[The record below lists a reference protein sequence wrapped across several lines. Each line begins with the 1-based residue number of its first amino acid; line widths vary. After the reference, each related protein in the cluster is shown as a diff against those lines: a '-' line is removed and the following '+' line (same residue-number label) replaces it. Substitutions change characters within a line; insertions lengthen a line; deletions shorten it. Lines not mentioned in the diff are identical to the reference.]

1 MMNNYIELLL
11 DTNFLN
17 EYKYVTKEQFL
28 FFVKMHIDKV
38 LRQIEISNFNYIEHK
53 YANNLEQ
60 KIYDILDSSIKLYSC
75 VLTNELNEEDLDK
88 VIYELVK
95 RKVFN
100 DVIDNITVL
109 EEIEYLQ
116 IDNVTE
122 KLKFIY
128 YYLLELEIYNYYSI
142 ERIKWK
148 NEKQKQYISN
158 KVKYSSILQNRI
170 KQEFIQNGSLSKKDL
185 YLYNKTIGI
194 ISTYPIK
201 EIINKY
207 NDKILTDVYK
217 IKYLLTL
224 ESKLQKCSDNK
235 MLEKK
240 NETIII
246 EHKSFFKELLDK
258 YKKLIEKKDSSI
270 RKLEKENDV
279 LQKENDIKQN
289 TIINYANCINE
300 YNNLSWIKK
309 LRKIFKKDNIKLLN
323 KYKSNSC

>member
-38 LRQIEISNFNYIEHK
+38 LRQIEISNFNYIEHN

-217 IKYLLTL
+217 TKYLLTL

-235 MLEKK
+235 ILEKK
-240 NETIII
+240 NETIVI

-323 KYKSNSC
+323 

>member
-1 MMNNYIELLL
+1 MNNYMEILL

-17 EYKYVTKEQFL
+17 EYKYVTKEQYI
-28 FFVKMHIDKV
+28 FFVKMHIDKL
-38 LRQIEISNFNYIEHK
+38 LRQIEISNFNAIEHNNT
-53 YANNLEQ
+53 NNLEQ

-75 VLTNELNEEDLDK
+75 VLEDELNEEDLDK

-100 DVIDNITVL
+100 DVIDNIIVL

-116 IDNVTE
+116 IYNITE

-148 NEKQKQYISN
+148 NEKQKQYVSN
-158 KVKYSSILQNRI
+158 KVKYSSLLQNKI
-170 KQEFIQNGSLSKKDL
+170 KQDFIDNGSLSKKDM

-207 NDKILTDVYK
+207 NDRILTDVYR

-235 MLEKK
+235 VLEKK
-240 NETIII
+240 NETIVI

-270 RKLEKENDV
+270 RKLEKEND
-279 LQKENDIKQN
+279 IKQN
-289 TIINYANCINE
+289 TIINYANYINE

-309 LRKIFKKDNIKLLN
+309 LSKIFKKDNIKLLN
-323 KYKSNSC
+323 

>member
-1 MMNNYIELLL
+1 MEILL

-17 EYKYVTKEQFL
+17 EYKYVTKEQFV
-28 FFVKMHIDKV
+28 FFVKMHIDKL
-38 LRQIEISNFNYIEHK
+38 LRQIEISNFNAIEHNNT
-53 YANNLEQ
+53 NNLEQ

-75 VLTNELNEEDLDK
+75 VLEDELNEEDLDK

-100 DVIDNITVL
+100 DVIDNIIVL

-116 IDNVTE
+116 IYNITE

-148 NEKQKQYISN
+148 NEKQKQYVSN
-158 KVKYSSILQNRI
+158 KVKYSSLLQNKI
-170 KQEFIQNGSLSKKDL
+170 KQDFIDNGSLSKKDM

-207 NDKILTDVYK
+207 NDRILTDVYR

-235 MLEKK
+235 VLEKK
-240 NETIII
+240 NETIVI

-270 RKLEKENDV
+270 RKLEKENNV
-279 LQKENDIKQN
+279 LKKENDIKQN

-309 LRKIFKKDNIKLLN
+309 LSKIFKKDNIKLLN
-323 KYKSNSC
+323 

>member
-1 MMNNYIELLL
+1 MEILL

-17 EYKYVTKEQFL
+17 EYKYVTKEQFI
-28 FFVKMHIDKV
+28 FFVKMHIDKL
-38 LRQIEISNFNYIEHK
+38 LRQIEISNFNAIEHNNT
-53 YANNLEQ
+53 NNLEQ

-75 VLTNELNEEDLDK
+75 VLEDELNEEDLDK

-100 DVIDNITVL
+100 DVIDNIIVL

-116 IDNVTE
+116 IYNITE

-148 NEKQKQYISN
+148 NEKQKQYVSN
-158 KVKYSSILQNRI
+158 KVKYSSLLQNKI
-170 KQEFIQNGSLSKKDL
+170 KQDFIDNGSLSKKDM

-207 NDKILTDVYK
+207 NDRILTDVYR

-235 MLEKK
+235 VLEKK
-240 NETIII
+240 NETIVI

-270 RKLEKENDV
+270 RKLEKENNV
-279 LQKENDIKQN
+279 L
-289 TIINYANCINE
+289 
-300 YNNLSWIKK
+300 KK
-309 LRKIFKKDNIKLLN
+309 KMI
-323 KYKSNSC
+323 

>member
-1 MMNNYIELLL
+1 M
-11 DTNFLN
+11 
-17 EYKYVTKEQFL
+17 
-28 FFVKMHIDKV
+28 
-38 LRQIEISNFNYIEHK
+38 
-53 YANNLEQ
+53 
-60 KIYDILDSSIKLYSC
+60 
-75 VLTNELNEEDLDK
+75 
-88 VIYELVK
+88 
-95 RKVFN
+95 
-100 DVIDNITVL
+100 

-116 IDNVTE
+116 IYNITE

-148 NEKQKQYISN
+148 NEKQKQYVSN
-158 KVKYSSILQNRI
+158 KVKYSSLLQNKI
-170 KQEFIQNGSLSKKDL
+170 KQDFIDNGSLSKKDM

-207 NDKILTDVYK
+207 NDRILTDVYR

-235 MLEKK
+235 VLEKK
-240 NETIII
+240 NETIVI

-270 RKLEKENDV
+270 RKLEKENNV
-279 LQKENDIKQN
+279 LKKENDIKQN
-289 TIINYANCINE
+289 TIINYANYINE

-309 LRKIFKKDNIKLLN
+309 LSKIFKKDNIKLLN
-323 KYKSNSC
+323 

>member
-1 MMNNYIELLL
+1 MNNYMEILL

-17 EYKYVTKEQFL
+17 EYKYVTKEQFI
-28 FFVKMHIDKV
+28 FFVKMHIDKL
-38 LRQIEISNFNYIEHK
+38 LRQIEISNFNAIEHNNT
-53 YANNLEQ
+53 NNLEQ

-75 VLTNELNEEDLDK
+75 VLEDELNEEDLDK

-100 DVIDNITVL
+100 DVIDNIIVL
-109 EEIEYLQ
+109 EEIEYFQ
-116 IDNVTE
+116 IYNITE

-148 NEKQKQYISN
+148 NEKQKQYVSN
-158 KVKYSSILQNRI
+158 KVKYSSLLQNKI
-170 KQEFIQNGSLSKKDL
+170 KQDFIDNGSLSKKDM

-207 NDKILTDVYK
+207 NDRILTDVYR

-235 MLEKK
+235 VLEKK
-240 NETIII
+240 NETIVI

-270 RKLEKENDV
+270 RKLEKENNV
-279 LQKENDIKQN
+279 LKKENDIKQN
-289 TIINYANCINE
+289 TIINYANYINE

-309 LRKIFKKDNIKLLN
+309 LSKIFKKDNIKLLN
-323 KYKSNSC
+323 

>member
-1 MMNNYIELLL
+1 MLRKDVAMMNNYMEILL

-17 EYKYVTKEQFL
+17 EYKYVTKEQFI
-28 FFVKMHIDKV
+28 FFVKMHIDKL
-38 LRQIEISNFNYIEHK
+38 LRQIEISNFNAIEHNNT
-53 YANNLEQ
+53 NNLEQ

-75 VLTNELNEEDLDK
+75 VLEDELNEEDLDK

-100 DVIDNITVL
+100 DVIDNIIVL

-116 IDNVTE
+116 IYNITE

-148 NEKQKQYISN
+148 NEKQKQYVSN
-158 KVKYSSILQNRI
+158 KVKYSSLLQNKI
-170 KQEFIQNGSLSKKDL
+170 KQDFIDNGSLSKKDM

-207 NDKILTDVYK
+207 NDRILTDVYR

-235 MLEKK
+235 VLEKK
-240 NETIII
+240 NETIVI

-270 RKLEKENDV
+270 RKLEKENNV
-279 LQKENDIKQN
+279 LKKENDIKQN
-289 TIINYANCINE
+289 TIINYANYINE

-309 LRKIFKKDNIKLLN
+309 LSKIFKKDNIKLLN
-323 KYKSNSC
+323 

>member
-1 MMNNYIELLL
+1 MNNCIEILLN
-11 DTNFLN
+11 TNFLN
-17 EYKYVTKEQFL
+17 EYKYVTKEQFI
-28 FFVKMHIDKV
+28 FFVKMHIDKI
-38 LRQIEISNFNYIEHK
+38 LRQIEISNFNAIEHNNT
-53 YANNLEQ
+53 NNLEQ

-75 VLTNELNEEDLDK
+75 VLEDELNEEDLDK

-100 DVIDNITVL
+100 DVIDNIIVL

-116 IDNVTE
+116 IDNITE

-128 YYLLELEIYNYYSI
+128 YYLLELEIYNYYSV
-142 ERIKWK
+142 ESIKWK
-148 NEKQKQYISN
+148 NEKQKQYVSN
-158 KVKYSSILQNRI
+158 KVKYSSLLKNKI
-170 KQEFIQNGSLSKKDL
+170 KQEFIENGSLSKKDL
-185 YLYNKTIGI
+185 YLYNKTIGV

-201 EIINKY
+201 EIVNKY
-207 NDKILTDVYK
+207 NDEILMDVYK
-217 IKYLLTL
+217 VKYLLTL

-235 MLEKK
+235 ILEKK
-240 NETIII
+240 NETIVI

-258 YKKLIEKKDSSI
+258 YKMLIEKKDSSI
-270 RKLEKENDV
+270 RKLEKENDA

-300 YNNLSWIKK
+300 YNNLSWFKK

-323 KYKSNSC
+323 

>member
-1 MMNNYIELLL
+1 MNNYIEILL

-17 EYKYVTKEQFL
+17 EYKYVTKEQFI
-28 FFVKMHIDKV
+28 FFVKMHIDKL
-38 LRQIEISNFNYIEHK
+38 LRQIEISNFNAIEHNNT
-53 YANNLEQ
+53 NNLEQ

-75 VLTNELNEEDLDK
+75 VLEDELNEEDLDK

-100 DVIDNITVL
+100 DVIDNIIVL

-116 IDNVTE
+116 IYNITE

-148 NEKQKQYISN
+148 NEKQKQYVSN
-158 KVKYSSILQNRI
+158 KVKYSSLLQNKI
-170 KQEFIQNGSLSKKDL
+170 KQDFIGNGSLSKKDM

-207 NDKILTDVYK
+207 NDRILKDVYR

-235 MLEKK
+235 VLEKK
-240 NETIII
+240 NETIVI

-258 YKKLIEKKDSSI
+258 YKKLIEKKYSSI

-309 LRKIFKKDNIKLLN
+309 LSKIFKKDNIKLLN
-323 KYKSNSC
+323 

>member
-1 MMNNYIELLL
+1 MNNYMEILL

-17 EYKYVTKEQFL
+17 EYKYVTKEQFI
-28 FFVKMHIDKV
+28 FFVKMHIDKL
-38 LRQIEISNFNYIEHK
+38 LRQIEISNFNAIEHNNT
-53 YANNLEQ
+53 NNLEQ

-75 VLTNELNEEDLDK
+75 VLEDELNEKDLDK

-100 DVIDNITVL
+100 DVIDNIIVL

-116 IDNVTE
+116 IYNITE

-148 NEKQKQYISN
+148 NEKQKQYVSN
-158 KVKYSSILQNRI
+158 KVKYSSLLQNKI
-170 KQEFIQNGSLSKKDL
+170 KQDFIDNGSLSKKDM

-207 NDKILTDVYK
+207 NDRILTDVYR

-235 MLEKK
+235 VLEKK
-240 NETIII
+240 NETIVI

-270 RKLEKENDV
+270 RKLEKENNV
-279 LQKENDIKQN
+279 LKKENDIKQN

-309 LRKIFKKDNIKLLN
+309 LSKIFKKDNIKLLN
-323 KYKSNSC
+323 

>member
-1 MMNNYIELLL
+1 MEILL

-17 EYKYVTKEQFL
+17 EYKYVTKEQFI
-28 FFVKMHIDKV
+28 FFVKMHIDKL
-38 LRQIEISNFNYIEHK
+38 LRQIEISNFNAIEHNNT
-53 YANNLEQ
+53 NNLEQ

-75 VLTNELNEEDLDK
+75 VLEDELNEEDLDK

-100 DVIDNITVL
+100 DVIDNIIVL

-116 IDNVTE
+116 IYNITE

-148 NEKQKQYISN
+148 NEKQKQYVSN
-158 KVKYSSILQNRI
+158 KVKYSSLLQNKI
-170 KQEFIQNGSLSKKDL
+170 KQDFIDNGSLSKKDM

-207 NDKILTDVYK
+207 NDRILTDVYR

-235 MLEKK
+235 VLEKK
-240 NETIII
+240 NETIVI

-270 RKLEKENDV
+270 RKLEKENNV
-279 LQKENDIKQN
+279 LKKENDIKQN

-309 LRKIFKKDNIKLLN
+309 LSKIFKKDNIKLLN
-323 KYKSNSC
+323 

>member
-1 MMNNYIELLL
+1 MNNYMEILL

-17 EYKYVTKEQFL
+17 EYKYVTKEQFI
-28 FFVKMHIDKV
+28 FFVKMHIDKL
-38 LRQIEISNFNYIEHK
+38 LRQIEISNFNAIEHNNT
-53 YANNLEQ
+53 NNLEQ

-75 VLTNELNEEDLDK
+75 VLEDELNEEDLDK

-100 DVIDNITVL
+100 DVIDNIIVL

-116 IDNVTE
+116 IYNITE

-128 YYLLELEIYNYYSI
+128 YYLIELEIYNYYSI

-148 NEKQKQYISN
+148 NEKQKQYVSN
-158 KVKYSSILQNRI
+158 KVKYSSLLQNKI
-170 KQEFIQNGSLSKKDL
+170 KQDFIDNGSLSKKDM

-207 NDKILTDVYK
+207 NDRILTDVYR

-235 MLEKK
+235 VLEKK
-240 NETIII
+240 NETIVI

-270 RKLEKENDV
+270 RKLEKENNV
-279 LQKENDIKQN
+279 LKKENDIKQN
-289 TIINYANCINE
+289 TIINYANYINE

-309 LRKIFKKDNIKLLN
+309 LSKIFKKDNIKLLN
-323 KYKSNSC
+323 

>member
-1 MMNNYIELLL
+1 MEILL

-17 EYKYVTKEQFL
+17 EYKYVTKEQFI
-28 FFVKMHIDKV
+28 FFVKMHIDKL
-38 LRQIEISNFNYIEHK
+38 LRQIEISNFNAIEHNNT
-53 YANNLEQ
+53 NNLEQ

-75 VLTNELNEEDLDK
+75 VLEDELNEEDLDK

-100 DVIDNITVL
+100 DVIDNIIVL

-116 IDNVTE
+116 IYNITE

-148 NEKQKQYISN
+148 NEKQKQYVSN
-158 KVKYSSILQNRI
+158 KVKYSSLLQNKI
-170 KQEFIQNGSLSKKDL
+170 KQDFIDNGSLSKKDM

-207 NDKILTDVYK
+207 NDRILTDVYR

-235 MLEKK
+235 VLEKK
-240 NETIII
+240 NETIVI

-270 RKLEKENDV
+270 RKLEKENNV
-279 LQKENDIKQN
+279 LKKENDIKQN
-289 TIINYANCINE
+289 TIINYANYINE

-309 LRKIFKKDNIKLLN
+309 LSKIFKKDNIKLLN
-323 KYKSNSC
+323 

>member
-1 MMNNYIELLL
+1 MNNYMEILL

-17 EYKYVTKEQFL
+17 EYKYVTKEQFI
-28 FFVKMHIDKV
+28 FFVKMHIDKL
-38 LRQIEISNFNYIEHK
+38 LRQIEISNFNAIEHNNT
-53 YANNLEQ
+53 NNLEQ

-75 VLTNELNEEDLDK
+75 VLEDELNEEDLDK

-100 DVIDNITVL
+100 DVIDNIIVL

-116 IDNVTE
+116 IYNITE

-148 NEKQKQYISN
+148 NEKQKQYVSN
-158 KVKYSSILQNRI
+158 KVKYSSLLQNKI
-170 KQEFIQNGSLSKKDL
+170 KQDFIDNGSLSKKDM

-207 NDKILTDVYK
+207 NDRILTDVYR

-235 MLEKK
+235 VLEKK
-240 NETIII
+240 NETIVI

-270 RKLEKENDV
+270 RKLEKENNV
-279 LQKENDIKQN
+279 L
-289 TIINYANCINE
+289 
-300 YNNLSWIKK
+300 KK
-309 LRKIFKKDNIKLLN
+309 RK
-323 KYKSNSC
+323 

>member
-1 MMNNYIELLL
+1 MNNYMEILL

-17 EYKYVTKEQFL
+17 EYKYVTKEQFI
-28 FFVKMHIDKV
+28 FFVKMHIDKL
-38 LRQIEISNFNYIEHK
+38 LRQIEISNFNAVEHNNT
-53 YANNLEQ
+53 NNLEQ

-75 VLTNELNEEDLDK
+75 VLEDELNEEDLDK

-100 DVIDNITVL
+100 DVIDNIIVL

-116 IDNVTE
+116 IYNITE

-148 NEKQKQYISN
+148 NEKQKQYVSN
-158 KVKYSSILQNRI
+158 KVKYSSLLQNKI
-170 KQEFIQNGSLSKKDL
+170 KQDFIDNGSLSKKDM

-207 NDKILTDVYK
+207 NDRILTDVYR

-235 MLEKK
+235 VLEKK
-240 NETIII
+240 NETIVI

-270 RKLEKENDV
+270 RKLEKENNV
-279 LQKENDIKQN
+279 LKKENDIKQN
-289 TIINYANCINE
+289 TIINYANYINE

-309 LRKIFKKDNIKLLN
+309 LSKIFKKDNIKLLN
-323 KYKSNSC
+323 

>member
-1 MMNNYIELLL
+1 MNNYIELLL

-240 NETIII
+240 NETIVI

>member
-1 MMNNYIELLL
+1 MEILL

-17 EYKYVTKEQFL
+17 EYKYVTKEQFI
-28 FFVKMHIDKV
+28 FFVKMHIDKL
-38 LRQIEISNFNYIEHK
+38 LRQIEISNFNAIEHNNT
-53 YANNLEQ
+53 NNLEQ

-75 VLTNELNEEDLDK
+75 VLEDELNEEDLDK

-100 DVIDNITVL
+100 DVIDNIIVL

-116 IDNVTE
+116 IYNITE

-148 NEKQKQYISN
+148 NEKQKQYVSN
-158 KVKYSSILQNRI
+158 KVKYSSLLQNKI
-170 KQEFIQNGSLSKKDL
+170 KQDFIDNGSLSKKDM

-207 NDKILTDVYK
+207 NDRILTDVYR

-235 MLEKK
+235 VLEKK
-240 NETIII
+240 NETIVI
-246 EHKSFFKELLDK
+246 EHKSFVKELLDK

-270 RKLEKENDV
+270 RKLEKENNV
-279 LQKENDIKQN
+279 LKKENDIKQN

-309 LRKIFKKDNIKLLN
+309 LSKIFKKDNIKLLN
-323 KYKSNSC
+323 

>member
-1 MMNNYIELLL
+1 MMNNYIKILL

-17 EYKYVTKEQFL
+17 EYKYVTKEQFI
-28 FFVKMHIDKV
+28 FFIKMHINKI
-38 LRQIEISNFNYIEHK
+38 LRQIEISNFNAIEHD
-53 YANNLEQ
+53 ATNNLEQ
-60 KIYDILDSSIKLYSC
+60 KIYDILNSSIKLYSC
-75 VLTNELNEEDLDK
+75 VLTNELNDEDLDK

-100 DVIDNITVL
+100 DVIDNIIVL

-148 NEKQKQYISN
+148 NEKQKQYVSN
-158 KVKYSSILQNRI
+158 KVKYSSLLQNKI
-170 KQEFIQNGSLSKKDL
+170 KQDFIDNGSLSKKDM

-224 ESKLQKCSDNK
+224 ESKLQKCSDNRI
-235 MLEKK
+235 LEKK
-240 NETIII
+240 NETIVI

-258 YKKLIEKKDSSI
+258 YNRLIEKKDSSI
-270 RKLEKENDV
+270 RKLEKENYI

-309 LRKIFKKDNIKLLN
+309 LRKILKKDTIKLLN
-323 KYKSNSC
+323 

>member
-1 MMNNYIELLL
+1 MNNYMEILL

-17 EYKYVTKEQFL
+17 EYKYVTKEQFI
-28 FFVKMHIDKV
+28 FFLKMHIDKL
-38 LRQIEISNFNYIEHK
+38 LRQIEISNFNAIEHNNT
-53 YANNLEQ
+53 NNLEQ

-75 VLTNELNEEDLDK
+75 VLEDELNEEDLDK

-100 DVIDNITVL
+100 DVIDNIIVL

-116 IDNVTE
+116 IYNITE

-148 NEKQKQYISN
+148 NEKQKQYVSN
-158 KVKYSSILQNRI
+158 KVKYSSLLQNKI
-170 KQEFIQNGSLSKKDL
+170 KQDFIDNGSLSKKDM

-207 NDKILTDVYK
+207 NDRILTDVYR

-235 MLEKK
+235 VLEKK
-240 NETIII
+240 NETIVI

-270 RKLEKENDV
+270 RKLEKENNV
-279 LQKENDIKQN
+279 LKKENDIKQN
-289 TIINYANCINE
+289 TIINYANYINE

-309 LRKIFKKDNIKLLN
+309 LSKIFKKDNIKLLN
-323 KYKSNSC
+323 

>member
-1 MMNNYIELLL
+1 MEILL

-17 EYKYVTKEQFL
+17 EYKYVTKEQFI
-28 FFVKMHIDKV
+28 FFVKMHIDKL
-38 LRQIEISNFNYIEHK
+38 LRQIEISNFNAIEHNNT
-53 YANNLEQ
+53 NNLEQ

-75 VLTNELNEEDLDK
+75 VLEDELNEEDLDK

-100 DVIDNITVL
+100 DVIDNIIVL

-116 IDNVTE
+116 IYNITE

-148 NEKQKQYISN
+148 NEKQKQYVSN
-158 KVKYSSILQNRI
+158 KVKYSSLLQNKI
-170 KQEFIQNGSLSKKDL
+170 KQDFIDNGSLSKKDM

-207 NDKILTDVYK
+207 NDRILTDVYR

-235 MLEKK
+235 VLEKK
-240 NETIII
+240 NETIVI

-270 RKLEKENDV
+270 RKLEKEND
-279 LQKENDIKQN
+279 IKQN
-289 TIINYANCINE
+289 TIINYANYINE

-309 LRKIFKKDNIKLLN
+309 LSKIFKKDNIKLLN
-323 KYKSNSC
+323 

>member
-1 MMNNYIELLL
+1 MNNYMEILL

-17 EYKYVTKEQFL
+17 EYKYVTKEQFI
-28 FFVKMHIDKV
+28 FFVKMHIDKL
-38 LRQIEISNFNYIEHK
+38 LRQIEISNFNAIEHNNT
-53 YANNLEQ
+53 NNLEQ

-75 VLTNELNEEDLDK
+75 VLEDELNEEDLDK

-100 DVIDNITVL
+100 DVIDNIIVL
-109 EEIEYLQ
+109 QEIEYSQ
-116 IDNVTE
+116 IYNITE

-148 NEKQKQYISN
+148 NEKQKQYVSN
-158 KVKYSSILQNRI
+158 KVKYSSLLQNKI
-170 KQEFIQNGSLSKKDL
+170 KQDFIDNGSLSKKDM

-207 NDKILTDVYK
+207 NDRILTDVYR

-235 MLEKK
+235 VLEKK
-240 NETIII
+240 NETIVI
-246 EHKSFFKELLDK
+246 EHKIFFKELLDK

-270 RKLEKENDV
+270 RKLEKENNV
-279 LQKENDIKQN
+279 LKKENDIKQN
-289 TIINYANCINE
+289 TIINYANYINE

-309 LRKIFKKDNIKLLN
+309 LSKIFKKDNIKLLN
-323 KYKSNSC
+323 

>member
-1 MMNNYIELLL
+1 MMNNYMEILL

-17 EYKYVTKEQFL
+17 EYKYVTKEQFI
-28 FFVKMHIDKV
+28 FFVKMHIDKL
-38 LRQIEISNFNYIEHK
+38 LRQIEISNFNAIEHNNT
-53 YANNLEQ
+53 NNLEQ

-75 VLTNELNEEDLDK
+75 VLEDELNEEDLDK

-100 DVIDNITVL
+100 DVIDNIIVL

-116 IDNVTE
+116 IYNITE

-148 NEKQKQYISN
+148 NEKQKQYVSN
-158 KVKYSSILQNRI
+158 KVKYSSLLQNKI
-170 KQEFIQNGSLSKKDL
+170 KQDFIDNGSLSKKDM

-207 NDKILTDVYK
+207 NDRILTDVYR

-235 MLEKK
+235 VLEKK
-240 NETIII
+240 NETIVI

-270 RKLEKENDV
+270 RKLEKENNV
-279 LQKENDIKQN
+279 LKKENDIKQN
-289 TIINYANCINE
+289 TIINYANYINE
-300 YNNLSWIKK
+300 YKNLSWIKK
-309 LRKIFKKDNIKLLN
+309 LSKIFKKDNIKLLN
-323 KYKSNSC
+323 

>member
-1 MMNNYIELLL
+1 MEILL

-17 EYKYVTKEQFL
+17 EYKYVTKEQFI
-28 FFVKMHIDKV
+28 FFVKMHIDKL
-38 LRQIEISNFNYIEHK
+38 LRQIEISNFNAIEHNNT
-53 YANNLEQ
+53 NNLEQ

-75 VLTNELNEEDLDK
+75 VLEDELNEEDLDK

-100 DVIDNITVL
+100 DVIDNIIVL

-116 IDNVTE
+116 IYNITE

-148 NEKQKQYISN
+148 NEKQKQYVSN
-158 KVKYSSILQNRI
+158 KVKYSSLLQNKI
-170 KQEFIQNGSLSKKDL
+170 KQDFIDNGSLSNKDM

-207 NDKILTDVYK
+207 NDRILTDVYR

-235 MLEKK
+235 VLEKK
-240 NETIII
+240 NETIVI

-270 RKLEKENDV
+270 RKLEKENNV
-279 LQKENDIKQN
+279 LKKENDIKQN
-289 TIINYANCINE
+289 TIINYANYINE

-309 LRKIFKKDNIKLLN
+309 LSKIFKKDNIKLLN
-323 KYKSNSC
+323 

>member
-1 MMNNYIELLL
+1 MNNYMEILL

-17 EYKYVTKEQFL
+17 EYKYVTKEQFI
-28 FFVKMHIDKV
+28 FFVKMHIDKL
-38 LRQIEISNFNYIEHK
+38 LRQIEISNFNAIEHNNT
-53 YANNLEQ
+53 NNLEQ

-75 VLTNELNEEDLDK
+75 VLEDELNEEDLDK

-100 DVIDNITVL
+100 DVIDNIIVL

-116 IDNVTE
+116 IYNITE

-148 NEKQKQYISN
+148 NEKQKQYVSN
-158 KVKYSSILQNRI
+158 KVKYSSLLQNKI
-170 KQEFIQNGSLSKKDL
+170 KQDFIDNGSLSKKDM

-207 NDKILTDVYK
+207 NDRILTDVYR

-235 MLEKK
+235 VLEKK
-240 NETIII
+240 NETIVI

-270 RKLEKENDV
+270 RKLEKENNV
-279 LQKENDIKQN
+279 LKKENDIKQN
-289 TIINYANCINE
+289 TIINYANYINE
-300 YNNLSWIKK
+300 YNNLS
-309 LRKIFKKDNIKLLN
+309 
-323 KYKSNSC
+323 

>member
-1 MMNNYIELLL
+1 MNNYMEILL

-17 EYKYVTKEQFL
+17 EYKYVTKEQFI
-28 FFVKMHIDKV
+28 FFVKMHIDKL
-38 LRQIEISNFNYIEHK
+38 LRQIEISNFNAIEHNNT
-53 YANNLEQ
+53 NNLEQ

-75 VLTNELNEEDLDK
+75 VLEDELNEEDLDK

-100 DVIDNITVL
+100 DVIDNIIVL

-116 IDNVTE
+116 IYNITE

-148 NEKQKQYISN
+148 NEKQKQYVSN
-158 KVKYSSILQNRI
+158 KVKYSSLLQNKI
-170 KQEFIQNGSLSKKDL
+170 KQDFIDNGSLSKKDM

-207 NDKILTDVYK
+207 NDRILTDVYR

-235 MLEKK
+235 VLEKK
-240 NETIII
+240 NETIVI

-270 RKLEKENDV
+270 RKLEKENNV
-279 LQKENDIKQN
+279 LKKENDIKQN
-289 TIINYANCINE
+289 TIINYANYINE
-300 YNNLSWIKK
+300 YKNLSWIKK
-309 LRKIFKKDNIKLLN
+309 LSKIFKKDNIKLLN
-323 KYKSNSC
+323 

>member
-1 MMNNYIELLL
+1 MNNYIEILL

-17 EYKYVTKEQFL
+17 EYKYVTKEQFI
-28 FFVKMHIDKV
+28 FFVKMHIDKL
-38 LRQIEISNFNYIEHK
+38 LRQIEISNFNAIEHNNT
-53 YANNLEQ
+53 NNLEQ

-75 VLTNELNEEDLDK
+75 VLEDELNEEDLDK

-100 DVIDNITVL
+100 DVIDNIIVL

-116 IDNVTE
+116 IYNITE

-148 NEKQKQYISN
+148 NEKQKQYVSN
-158 KVKYSSILQNRI
+158 KVKYSSLLQNKI
-170 KQEFIQNGSLSKKDL
+170 KQDFIGNGSLSKKDM

-207 NDKILTDVYK
+207 NDRILKDVYR

-235 MLEKK
+235 VLEKK
-240 NETIII
+240 NETIVI

-270 RKLEKENDV
+270 RKLEKENNV
-279 LQKENDIKQN
+279 LKKENDIKQN

-309 LRKIFKKDNIKLLN
+309 LSKIFKKDNIKLLN
-323 KYKSNSC
+323 

>member
-1 MMNNYIELLL
+1 MNNYMEILL

-17 EYKYVTKEQFL
+17 EYKYVTKEQFV
-28 FFVKMHIDKV
+28 FFVKMHIDKL
-38 LRQIEISNFNYIEHK
+38 LRQIEISNFNAIEHNNT
-53 YANNLEQ
+53 NNLEQ

-75 VLTNELNEEDLDK
+75 VLEDELNEEDLDK

-100 DVIDNITVL
+100 DVIDNIIVL

-116 IDNVTE
+116 IYNITE

-148 NEKQKQYISN
+148 NEKQKQYVSN
-158 KVKYSSILQNRI
+158 KVKYSSLLQNKI
-170 KQEFIQNGSLSKKDL
+170 KQDFIDNGSLSKKDM

-207 NDKILTDVYK
+207 NDRILTDVYR

-235 MLEKK
+235 VLEKK
-240 NETIII
+240 NETIVI

-270 RKLEKENDV
+270 RKLEKENNV
-279 LQKENDIKQN
+279 LKKENDIKQN

-309 LRKIFKKDNIKLLN
+309 LSKIFKKDNIKLLN
-323 KYKSNSC
+323 

>member
-38 LRQIEISNFNYIEHK
+38 LRQIEISNFNYIEHN

-158 KVKYSSILQNRI
+158 KVKYSLILQNRI

-240 NETIII
+240 NETIVI

-323 KYKSNSC
+323 

>member
-1 MMNNYIELLL
+1 MNNYIEILL

-17 EYKYVTKEQFL
+17 EYKYVTKEQFI
-28 FFVKMHIDKV
+28 FFVKMHIDKL
-38 LRQIEISNFNYIEHK
+38 LRQIEISNFNAIEHNNT
-53 YANNLEQ
+53 NNLEQ

-75 VLTNELNEEDLDK
+75 VLEDELNEEDLDK

-100 DVIDNITVL
+100 DVIDNIIVL

-116 IDNVTE
+116 IYNITE

-148 NEKQKQYISN
+148 NEKQKQYVSN
-158 KVKYSSILQNRI
+158 KVKYSSLLQNKI
-170 KQEFIQNGSLSKKDL
+170 KQDFIDNGSLSKKDM

-207 NDKILTDVYK
+207 NDRILTDVYR

-235 MLEKK
+235 VLEKK
-240 NETIII
+240 NETIVI

-270 RKLEKENDV
+270 RKLEKENNV
-279 LQKENDIKQN
+279 LKKENDIKQN

-309 LRKIFKKDNIKLLN
+309 LSKIFKKDNIKLLN
-323 KYKSNSC
+323 

>member
-1 MMNNYIELLL
+1 MNNYMEILL

-17 EYKYVTKEQFL
+17 EYKYVTKEQFI
-28 FFVKMHIDKV
+28 FFVKMHIDKL
-38 LRQIEISNFNYIEHK
+38 LRQIEISNFNAIEHNNT
-53 YANNLEQ
+53 NNLEQ

-75 VLTNELNEEDLDK
+75 VLEDELNEEDLDK

-100 DVIDNITVL
+100 DVIDNIIVL

-116 IDNVTE
+116 IYNITE

-148 NEKQKQYISN
+148 NEKQKQYVSN
-158 KVKYSSILQNRI
+158 KVKYSSLLQNKI
-170 KQEFIQNGSLSKKDL
+170 KQDFIDNGSLSKKDM

-194 ISTYPIK
+194 ISTYPKK

-207 NDKILTDVYK
+207 NDRILTDVYR

-235 MLEKK
+235 VLEKK
-240 NETIII
+240 NETIVI

-270 RKLEKENDV
+270 RKLEKENNV
-279 LQKENDIKQN
+279 LKKENDIKQN
-289 TIINYANCINE
+289 TIINYANYINE

-309 LRKIFKKDNIKLLN
+309 LSKIFKKDNIKLLN
-323 KYKSNSC
+323 

>member
-1 MMNNYIELLL
+1 MNNYMEILL

-17 EYKYVTKEQFL
+17 EYKYVTKEQFI
-28 FFVKMHIDKV
+28 FFVKMHIDKL
-38 LRQIEISNFNYIEHK
+38 LRQIEISNFNAIEHNNT
-53 YANNLEQ
+53 NNLEQ

-75 VLTNELNEEDLDK
+75 VLEDELNEEDLDK

-100 DVIDNITVL
+100 DVIDNIIVL

-116 IDNVTE
+116 IYNITE

-148 NEKQKQYISN
+148 NEKQKQYVSN
-158 KVKYSSILQNRI
+158 KVKYSSLLQNKI
-170 KQEFIQNGSLSKKDL
+170 KQDFIDNGSLSKKDM

-207 NDKILTDVYK
+207 NDRILTDVYR

-235 MLEKK
+235 VLEKK
-240 NETIII
+240 NETIVI

-270 RKLEKENDV
+270 RKLEKEND
-279 LQKENDIKQN
+279 IKQN
-289 TIINYANCINE
+289 TIINYANYINE

-309 LRKIFKKDNIKLLN
+309 LSKIFKKDNIKLLN
-323 KYKSNSC
+323 

>member
-1 MMNNYIELLL
+1 MMNNYIEILL

-17 EYKYVTKEQFL
+17 EYKYVTKEQL
-28 FFVKMHIDKV
+28 IFFVKMHIDKI
-38 LRQIEISNFNYIEHK
+38 LRQIEISNFNAIEHNNT
-53 YANNLEQ
+53 NNLEQ

-75 VLTNELNEEDLDK
+75 VLEDDLNEEDLDK
-88 VIYELVK
+88 VINELVK

-100 DVIDNITVL
+100 DVIDNIIVL

-116 IDNVTE
+116 IENITE

-128 YYLLELEIYNYYSI
+128 YYLLELEIYNYYSV

-148 NEKQKQYISN
+148 NEKQKQYVSN
-158 KVKYSSILQNRI
+158 KVKYSSLLQNKI
-170 KQEFIQNGSLSKKDL
+170 KQDFIENGSLSKKDM

-235 MLEKK
+235 ILEKK
-240 NETIII
+240 NETIVI

-258 YKKLIEKKDSSI
+258 YKRLIEKKDSSI
-270 RKLEKENDV
+270 RNLEKENDV

-323 KYKSNSC
+323 

>member
-1 MMNNYIELLL
+1 MNNYIELLL

-38 LRQIEISNFNYIEHK
+38 LRQIEISNFNYIEHN

-217 IKYLLTL
+217 TKYLLTL

-235 MLEKK
+235 ILEKK
-240 NETIII
+240 NETIVI

-323 KYKSNSC
+323 

>member
-1 MMNNYIELLL
+1 MNNYMEILL

-17 EYKYVTKEQFL
+17 EYKYVTKEQFI
-28 FFVKMHIDKV
+28 FFVKMHIDKL
-38 LRQIEISNFNYIEHK
+38 LRQIEISNFNAIEHNNT
-53 YANNLEQ
+53 NNLEQ

-75 VLTNELNEEDLDK
+75 VLEDKLNEEDLDK

-100 DVIDNITVL
+100 DVIDNIIVL

-116 IDNVTE
+116 IYNITE

-148 NEKQKQYISN
+148 NEKQKQYVSN
-158 KVKYSSILQNRI
+158 KVKYSSLLQNKI
-170 KQEFIQNGSLSKKDL
+170 KQDFIDNGSLSKKDM

-207 NDKILTDVYK
+207 NDRILTDVYR

-235 MLEKK
+235 VLEKK
-240 NETIII
+240 NETIVI

-270 RKLEKENDV
+270 RKLEKENNV
-279 LQKENDIKQN
+279 LKKENDIKQN

-309 LRKIFKKDNIKLLN
+309 LSKIFKKDNIKLLN
-323 KYKSNSC
+323 